1 MSETIQKMNFRYKC
15 KIKDIIYN
23 IQLFNI
29 QKEKIKMMIDTKNLY
44 SDDYIEY
51 SNIYSLIQFQEISRY
66 YVLFENIDEVFSDLS
81 QIIQEKKFSITH
93 NGNTITFTLI
103 IMINKKEEYVNFILD
118 KNKVIDLSSRNE
130 TPYFKDTSFN
140 DLEINQKNPFSI
152 EKSKRNVEISNINE
166 LNNLLSDFKDRI
178 TILEAS
184 QNNNDLQNN
193 IINNNIMNS
202 IASNENINA
211 GLENIL
217 IRLNKLESDNSNKDK
232 IIEQLEKKLQYYES
246 NDKIQNNNIKDNN
259 YYNRIQTYPNTF
271 SKNQLSVGSFY
282 NNYQLQEQRQ
292 SALTF
297 SKNENY
303 NKYNNHNK
311 YRLKQSK
318 SEIFSN
324 YNKENMSLQSKEI
337 NNNNYVRKNS
347 YNEKKISYRD
357 NKSYGE
363 KDTFRSNKFNN
374 FSYTNDINS
383 SYLKTNNSNLNS
395 TMSNYSNTKDKTF
408 QKYLFYKEKLG
419 IPMVPRENLKKYVN
433 SRIIFTKNE
442 LRSLK
447 AKLSN
452 GNKKLHIFFDLLYRA
467 SVDGDFEEIIKNNT
481 EDKEKTLT
489 LFYTY
494 EGARFGVYINTK
506 KTTSIF
512 KGKVYKEIPGTSF
525 IVSLNN
531 LRFFDI
537 EENKTSKQ
545 DIPDY
550 LSFGRTFYLNKNG
563 SNWLI
568 YTPRSNFLKKKCSIG
583 NQKSYYKF
591 FDAEVLVGNRNN
603 YHIKDVE
610 IFHVVFEKDRED
622 DNINFIIHNNNYFH
636 KIKNP
641 RKQK

>member
-217 IRLNKLESDNSNKDK
+217 IRLNKLESDNNNKDK

-297 SKNENY
+297 NKNENY

-395 TMSNYSNTKDKTF
+395 TMSNYSNAKDKTF

-622 DNINFIIHNNNYFH
+622 DN
-636 KIKNP
+636 
-641 RKQK
+641 

>member
-297 SKNENY
+297 NKNENY

-622 DNINFIIHNNNYFH
+622 DN
-636 KIKNP
+636 
-641 RKQK
+641 

>member
-1 MSETIQKMNFRYKC
+1 MSEAIQKMNFRYKC

-66 YVLFENIDEVFSDLS
+66 YVLFESIDEVFSDLS
-81 QIIQEKKFSITH
+81 QIIQEKKFSISH
-93 NGNTITFTLI
+93 NGNTMTLTLI
-103 IMINKKEEYVNFILD
+103 IIINKKEEYANFILD

-130 TPYFKDTSFN
+130 ASYFKDTSFN
-140 DLEINQKNPFSI
+140 DLEINKKNPFSI

-193 IINNNIMNS
+193 IINNNNIIMNS
-202 IASNENINA
+202 IGTNDNINA

-217 IRLNKLESDNSNKDK
+217 IRLNKLESDNNNKDK
-232 IIEQLEKKLQYYES
+232 IIEELEKKLQYYES
-246 NDKIQNNNIKDNN
+246 NDKSQNNNIKDNN
-259 YYNRIQTYPNTF
+259 YYKGIQTYQNTF

-297 SKNENY
+297 NKNENY

-324 YNKENMSLQSKEI
+324 YNNENMSLQSKEI
-337 NNNNYVRKNS
+337 KN
-347 YNEKKISYRD
+347 YRD

-374 FSYTNDINS
+374 ISYTNDINS

-395 TMSNYSNTKDKTF
+395 SMSNYSNTKDKNF

-442 LRSLK
+442 LRALK
-447 AKLSN
+447 TKFSN

-467 SVDGDFEEIIKNNT
+467 SIDGDFEEIIKNNT

-550 LSFGRTFYLNKNG
+550 LSFGRTFYLNNNG

-568 YTPRSNFLKKKCSIG
+568 YTSRSNFLKKKCSIG
-583 NQKSYYKF
+583 NQKGDYKF
-591 FDAEVLVGNRNN
+591 FDPEILVGNRNN

-610 IFHVVFEKDRED
+610 IFHVVFEKDRGED
-622 DNINFIIHNNNYFH
+622 D
-636 KIKNP
+636 K
-641 RKQK
+641 

>member
-271 SKNQLSVGSFY
+271 SKNQLSVASFY

-297 SKNENY
+297 NKNENY

-591 FDAEVLVGNRNN
+591 FD
-603 YHIKDVE
+603 YFIK
-610 IFHVVFEKDRED
+610 
-622 DNINFIIHNNNYFH
+622 
-636 KIKNP
+636 KIKLQILNLS
-641 RKQK
+641 

>member
-81 QIIQEKKFSITH
+81 QIIQEKKFSIAH
-93 NGNTITFTLI
+93 NGNTMTFTLI

-140 DLEINQKNPFSI
+140 DFEINQKNPFSI

-178 TILEAS
+178 TVLEAS

-202 IASNENINA
+202 MSSNDNINA

-217 IRLNKLESDNSNKDK
+217 IRLNKLESDNNNKDK
-232 IIEQLEKKLQYYES
+232 IIEQLEKKLQNYES
-246 NDKIQNNNIKDNN
+246 NDKNQNNNIKDNN
-259 YYNRIQTYPNTF
+259 YYNRIQTYQNTF

-297 SKNENY
+297 NKNENY

-324 YNKENMSLQSKEI
+324 YNNENMSLQSKEI
-337 NNNNYVRKNS
+337 NNNNYVRNNS
-347 YNEKKISYRD
+347 YNEKKISYKD
-357 NKSYGE
+357 KKSYGE

-374 FSYTNDINS
+374 ISYTNDINS

-395 TMSNYSNTKDKTF
+395 TLSNYSNAKDKNF

-419 IPMVPRENLKKYVN
+419 IPVVPRENLKKYVN
-433 SRIIFTKNE
+433 SRIFFTKNE
-442 LRSLK
+442 LRALK
-447 AKLSN
+447 GKLSN

-583 NQKSYYKF
+583 NQKSDYKF
-591 FDAEVLVGNRNN
+591 FDAELLVGNRNN

-622 DNINFIIHNNNYFH
+622 DN
-636 KIKNP
+636 
-641 RKQK
+641 

>member
-297 SKNENY
+297 NKNENY

-395 TMSNYSNTKDKTF
+395 TMSNYSNAKDKTF

-622 DNINFIIHNNNYFH
+622 DN
-636 KIKNP
+636 
-641 RKQK
+641 

>member
-1 MSETIQKMNFRYKC
+1 
-15 KIKDIIYN
+15 
-23 IQLFNI
+23 
-29 QKEKIKMMIDTKNLY
+29 
-44 SDDYIEY
+44 
-51 SNIYSLIQFQEISRY
+51 
-66 YVLFENIDEVFSDLS
+66 
-81 QIIQEKKFSITH
+81 
-93 NGNTITFTLI
+93 
-103 IMINKKEEYVNFILD
+103 
-118 KNKVIDLSSRNE
+118 
-130 TPYFKDTSFN
+130 
-140 DLEINQKNPFSI
+140 
-152 EKSKRNVEISNINE
+152 
-166 LNNLLSDFKDRI
+166 
-178 TILEAS
+178 
-184 QNNNDLQNN
+184 
-193 IINNNIMNS
+193 
-202 IASNENINA
+202 
-211 GLENIL
+211 
-217 IRLNKLESDNSNKDK
+217 
-232 IIEQLEKKLQYYES
+232 
-246 NDKIQNNNIKDNN
+246 
-259 YYNRIQTYPNTF
+259 
-271 SKNQLSVGSFY
+271 
-282 NNYQLQEQRQ
+282 LQEQRQ

-297 SKNENY
+297 NKNENY

-324 YNKENMSLQSKEI
+324 YNNENMSLQSKEI
-337 NNNNYVRKNS
+337 NNNNYVRNNS
-347 YNEKKISYRD
+347 YNEKKISYKD

-374 FSYTNDINS
+374 ISYTNDINS

-395 TMSNYSNTKDKTF
+395 TLSNYSNAKDKNF

-419 IPMVPRENLKKYVN
+419 IPVVPRENLKKYVN
-433 SRIIFTKNE
+433 SRIFFTKNE
-442 LRSLK
+442 LRALK
-447 AKLSN
+447 GKLSN

-550 LSFGRTFYLNKNG
+550 LSFGRTFYLNKNS

-583 NQKSYYKF
+583 NQKSDYKF
-591 FDAEVLVGNRNN
+591 FDAELLVGNRNN

-622 DNINFIIHNNNYFH
+622 DN
-636 KIKNP
+636 
-641 RKQK
+641 